1 MIALSEEQCEEI
13 QRTDV
18 VPRAWFGDRND
29 CVPVKT
35 SIDMAV
41 AAWQEASHAN
51 RDQGVPPFVLTFTL
65 SLGRFHR
72 WIESEMMKKCN
83 PEVGGYQIF
92 QDVKLAQ
99 VDPEYYVLDLV
110 ASYDS
115 ELSSHSG
122 PECG

>member
-1 MIALSEEQCEEI
+1 MIALSEEQYEEI
-13 QRTDV
+13 QRTEV
-18 VPRAWFGDRND
+18 VPRAWFGGYGGADS
-29 CVPVKT
+29 VPVKS
-35 SIDMAV
+35 SITMAV
-41 AAWQEASHAN
+41 HEWGWQEALRAN
-51 RDQGVPPFVLTFTL
+51 REPLPPFEVPPFVLFFSL
-65 SLGRFHR
+65 SLGWFHR

-115 ELSSHSG
+115 
-122 PECG
+122 